1 MKRTR
6 LEMQAD
12 EQRKIYDVLSDVDNA
27 SKEDLESIV
36 TSIFPGEERR
46 CFEEIKSRAFQYLE
60 RKNQSDADELADWF
74 VSKADKFRERFGKNE
89 LRAVAP
95 RSAKQ

>member
-6 LEMQAD
+6 PEMQAD
-12 EQRKIYDVLSDVDNA
+12 ERRKIYHVLSDVDNA

-60 RKNQSDADELADWF
+60 RKNQADADELAGA
-74 VSKADKFRERFGKNE
+74 VSPR
-89 LRAVAP
+89 RAHRGHPSARARP
-95 RSAKQ
+95 R